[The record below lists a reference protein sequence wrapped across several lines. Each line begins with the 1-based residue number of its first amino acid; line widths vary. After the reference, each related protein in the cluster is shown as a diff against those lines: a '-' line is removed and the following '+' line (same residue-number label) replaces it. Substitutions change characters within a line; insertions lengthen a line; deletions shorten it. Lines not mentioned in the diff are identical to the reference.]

1 MYQTDLAET
10 EWQYMT
16 KALNLQEW
24 KWKYDLRKIWNAIF

>member
-16 KALNLQEW
+16 KALNLQE
-24 KWKYDLRKIWNAIF
+24 